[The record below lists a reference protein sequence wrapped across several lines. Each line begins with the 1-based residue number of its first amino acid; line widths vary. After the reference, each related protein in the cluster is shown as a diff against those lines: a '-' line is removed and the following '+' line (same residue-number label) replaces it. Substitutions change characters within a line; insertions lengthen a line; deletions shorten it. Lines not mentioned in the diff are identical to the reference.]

1 VVVAA
6 SVVEAVGSVGSV
18 VAAGSAVA
26 VAEDD
31 SNA

>member
-1 VVVAA
+1 VVV
-6 SVVEAVGSVGSV
+6 AVGSVGSV